1 MKTDRIVMGMAA
13 VCLAV
18 AAGLAAVPPG
28 EGGLTASPVYQKEC
42 AKCHGKTAEGRHF
55 AGPSLINEK
64 TAAASSED
72 LRKIITDGKG
82 HMPKFAGKLSAEEID
97 TLVQQIQALNKK

>member
-1 MKTDRIVMGMAA
+1 MVIGMGA

-18 AAGLAAVPPG
+18 GAGVAEIPAADA
-28 EGGLTASPVYQKEC
+28 GLTADPVYQKEC

-55 AGPSLINEK
+55 AGPSLVNAK
-64 TAAASSED
+64 AAGASSED

-82 HMPKFAGKLSAEEID
+82 HMPKFAGKLSAEQID
-97 TLVQQIQALNKK
+97 ALVQQIQALNKK

>member
-1 MKTDRIVMGMAA
+1 MKTYRMAMGMGA

-28 EGGLTASPVYQKEC
+28 DDGLTASPTYAKDC

-55 AGPSLINEK
+55 AGPSLVNAK
-64 TAAASSED
+64 TAGASSED

-82 HMPKFAGKLSAEEID
+82 HMPKFAGKLTAEEID
-97 TLVQQIQALNKK
+97 TLVQQIQALNRK